1 MAYKLYT
8 LSPVTVAVAGTE
20 VQLSSDG
27 GLAAASVIITAK
39 TGNDG
44 AMYVGGEGVTSS
56 SGEELNPGDSLQIGT
71 DSLRGS
77 SYEIFLN
84 SIWVDAAVSGDSVT
98 VQYLKLK

>member
-8 LSPVTVAVAGTE
+8 LAPVVVASAGTE
-20 VQLSSDG
+20 VQLTADE
-27 GLAAASVIITAK
+27 GLAAASIIVTAK

-44 AMYVGGEGVTSS
+44 AVYVGGEGVSS
-56 SGEELNPGDSLQIGT
+56 ASGEELNPGDSLQIGA

-77 SYEIFLN
+77 SNEIFLN
-84 SIWVDAAVSGDSVT
+84 SVWVDAAVSGDSVT